1 MPDSLGWR
9 KKFAVLI
16 PSTNTIVEPQYHM
29 MSVPGVTVHTGRV
42 YVSNPDTSSGAAFR
56 SMLDQLKADMES
68 AITRVASAEPD
79 YFVMGLATD
88 ALENG
93 VEGNREIVKLIKDRT
108 GLDTAMSAQAVQR
121 ALNHYNVKRIGV
133 LTPYNE
139 ATNKN
144 VIQFFDD
151 LGFEV
156 PSIKALNFPNAI
168 AFAHEPEES
177 VRSALAEVNS
187 DKVEAVVQS
196 GTNVN
201 TVRLADEAERWLG
214 KPVITYNA
222 ATWWMALRE
231 NGIEDKLYGF
241 GRLLREF

>member
-1 MPDSLGWR
+1 MTDTLGWR

-56 SMLDQLKADMES
+56 SMLDQLKTDMEP

-79 YFVMGLATD
+79 YFVMGMATD
-88 ALENG
+88 ALEDG
-93 VEGNREIVKLIKDRT
+93 VEGNRQIIELIKDRT

-121 ALNHYNVKRIGV
+121 ALNLYNAKKIGV

-139 ATNKN
+139 ATNKS

-156 PSIKALNFPNAI
+156 VSIKALNFPNAI
-168 AFAHEPEES
+168 AFAHEPEKN

-187 DKVEAVVQS
+187 GKIEAIVQS
-196 GTNVN
+196 GTNLN
-201 TVRLADEAERWLG
+201 TVRFADEAERWLG

-222 ATWWMALRE
+222 ATWWMALRD

-241 GRLLREF
+241 GRLVREF